1 MKKFVLK
8 RSIKDALG
16 EKEVKEFQ
24 VKEEVDISADDF
36 LDVIAIP
43 SGANLKDAVCN
54 ITGLTGEQVGNL
66 HPSDYNKLAGLVGK
80 FISDE

>member
-1 MKKFVLK
+1 MEKFILR

-16 EKEVKEFQ
+16 ESEVKDIQ
-24 VKEEVDISADDF
+24 VKEEADISADDF

-43 SGANLKDAVCN
+43 TGANLKDAVCN
-54 ITGLTGEQVGNL
+54 ITGLTGEQVGSL

-80 FISDE
+80 FIGEE